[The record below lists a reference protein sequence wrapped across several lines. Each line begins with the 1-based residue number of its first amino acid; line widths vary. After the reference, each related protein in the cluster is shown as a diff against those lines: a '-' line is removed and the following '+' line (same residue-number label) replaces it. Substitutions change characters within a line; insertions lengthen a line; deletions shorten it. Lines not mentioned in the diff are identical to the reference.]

1 MADLERII
9 EKDATVNVRIP
20 MVKILFLPWMSAT
33 LPNGT
38 RNIAE
43 AKRYAVVTQLKETAP
58 IENSF
63 PIEGSATLTDDTS
76 KGVRKA
82 ATVVTSKVILFVKP
96 LSISISLASLTYQ
109 CFWNIGFKENITH
122 N

>member
-9 EKDATVNVRIP
+9 EKEATVNVRIP
-20 MVKILFLPWMSAT
+20 TVKILFLPWISAT

-43 AKRYAVVTQLKETAP
+43 AKRYAVATQLKEIAS
-58 IENSF
+58 IKNSF
-63 PIEGSATLTDDTS
+63 PMEGSATLTDDTS

-82 ATVVTSKVILFVKP
+82 ATVVTSMVIFLVKP
-96 LSISISLASLTYQ
+96 SSISVSPSSLEISYPPTEFRKKS
-109 CFWNIGFKENITH
+109 C
-122 N
+122 